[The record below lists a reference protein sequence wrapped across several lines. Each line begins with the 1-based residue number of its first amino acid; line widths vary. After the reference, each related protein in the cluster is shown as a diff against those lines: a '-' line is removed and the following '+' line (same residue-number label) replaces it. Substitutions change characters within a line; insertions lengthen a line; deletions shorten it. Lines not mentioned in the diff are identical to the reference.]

1 MIKPIII
8 TLNNTDYLDK
18 AFRTLPSNAFIHK
31 GRCGIG
37 GTTLEI
43 LAKRCSIIIVPTKG
57 IITSKCNKHSE
68 LFGVDGDVSVEAIEA
83 YLQSPT
89 KYKKIMSTPDS
100 FGKIIT
106 AAINTGKSTQLYQ
119 DYFLLMDECH
129 TAITEAFRKN
139 ILNPF
144 KYLWNFKRKTFI
156 SATPFKFSDK
166 RFEQFQP
173 IYIRFHQTYLGK
185 VIVRPTGNVD
195 ACVDYYISNRDAFT
209 GKLFIFYNSVT
220 EMTEC
225 IKRNRLTAD
234 QAHIYCAANED
245 NFDKLP
251 DNLLVFQREPTD
263 NKYADFNFFTC
274 KYFEGIDINEE
285 NATVL
290 LVTDIHKAHTKV
302 GITNKGVQAIGRLR
316 KPTQQI
322 IHITNN
328 RHIQGMKTID
338 QFRKEYEI
346 HIQPIE
352 SYNSYVA
359 RCNTFGVKPLE
370 SYAKPIECF
379 ADIDEETGIAT
390 FNTTRLDQ
398 VLNGLV
404 CNEQFNNLDTINEA
418 WEQALYEVEMKPYGA
433 AASKQRKSKADK
445 LKEDIQLIEELLQHQ
460 GDYVMGHV
468 AKELARIQKSNPL
481 AYEAY
486 NGLSKTKLA
495 ELKYKQKAVR
505 TALIEKHNADAEVL
519 LLAHLDHNLD
529 VGQRC
534 SIEGLVNILQ
544 FAYTLLKIRNP
555 KTGVVKKANA
565 TDLNEPG
572 RYKLHGC
579 KVEQGGKLVNGYII
593 EHCYFNLLKAA

>member
-1 MIKPIII
+1 MKKSIII
-8 TLNNTDYLDK
+8 TLNKTDYLDK
-18 AFRTLPSNAFIHK
+18 AFKTIPANAFIHK

-43 LAKRCSIIIVPTKG
+43 KALRCSIIVVPTKG
-57 IITSKCNKHSE
+57 IITNKCNSHSE
-68 LFGVDGDVSVEAIEA
+68 LFAVDGDVSVEKIEA
-83 YLQSPT
+83 YLLSPV
-89 KYKKIMSTPDS
+89 KHKKIMSTPDS

-106 AAINTGKSTQLYQ
+106 AAINKSKLEELYQ
-119 DYFLLMDECH
+119 NYFLLMDECH

-144 KYLWNFKRKTFI
+144 KYLWNFKSKTFI
-156 SATPFKFSDK
+156 SATPIKFSDE
-166 RFEQFQP
+166 RFEQLQP
-173 IYIRFHQTYLGK
+173 IYIKFHQQYLGK
-185 VIVRPTGNVD
+185 VTVRPTGNVD
-195 ACVDYYISNRDAFT
+195 TCIDYYINNRDVFT

-220 EMTEC
+220 EITDC
-225 IKRNRLTAD
+225 IKRNKLTAD
-234 QAHIYCAANED
+234 LAHIYCAPNED

-251 DNLLVFQREPTD
+251 DNLLAFQREPVD
-263 NKYADFNFFTC
+263 NKYAMFNFFTC
-274 KYFEGIDINEE
+274 KYFEGIDIEE
-285 NATVL
+285 DNATVL

-352 SYNSYVA
+352 SYNNYVTH
-359 RCNTFGVKPLE
+359 CNTFGVKPLE

-379 ADIDEETGIAT
+379 ADIDEETGLAT

-404 CNEQFNNLDTINEA
+404 CNEQFNNLESINEA
-418 WEQALYEVEMKPYGA
+418 WQQGLYEVEVKPYSA
-433 AASKQRKSKADK
+433 AAPKQRKSKADK

-486 NGLSKTKLA
+486 YGLSREVLS
-495 ELKYKQKAVR
+495 ELKYKEKAVK
-505 TALIEKHNADAEVL
+505 TALVEKHNAHVEVQ
-519 LLAHLDHNLD
+519 LLAHMDHNLD
-529 VGQRC
+529 VGKSY
-534 SIEGLVNILQ
+534 SIDELLTILS
-544 FAYTLLKIRNP
+544 FAYKLFNICNP
-555 KTGVVKKANA
+555 KTGEIKKAYA
-565 TDLNEPG
+565 TDLAESG
-572 RYKLHGC
+572 RYKLKGC
-579 KVEQGGKLVNGYII
+579 KVERGGKLVNGYTI
-593 EHCYFNLLKAA
+593 EHCYFNLSKAA